1 MYRGHNFIRSV
12 RAIRPTTPDPRHVL
26 GRAGER
32 LALEHLERLGYELVA
47 RNHRTRF
54 GEIDLVVCNRTVLA
68 FVEVKTRRS
77 QRTSAPWD
85 SLDEQKRRQVRRL
98 ASAFLSEQR
107 LRSRPDEIRF
117 DAIGVLLDCQGRLVR
132 LDHIENAF

>member
-1 MYRGHNFIRSV
+1 MS
-12 RAIRPTTPDPRHVL
+12 IRPTSPDPRHVL

-32 LALEHLERLGYELVA
+32 LALQHLERLGYRQVA

-54 GEIDLVVCNRTVLA
+54 GEIDLVMRHGSTLV

-77 QRTSAPWD
+77 QRSSAPWD
-85 SLDEQKRRQVRRL
+85 SLDERKRRQVRRL
-98 ASAFLSEQR
+98 AAAFLSEKPQR
-107 LRSRPDEIRF
+107 PRPRTVRF
-117 DAIGVLLDCQGRLVR
+117 DAIGVLLNCQGQLMR